1 MIGAMARLTIHEIFT
16 SLQGETTEQGRP
28 CTFVRLTACD
38 LRCTWCD
45 TPHAFTGGTKRE
57 IEEILADVAGRGVRF
72 VTVTGGEPLLQPET
86 PLLVAALLDAG
97 NEVQVE
103 TGGHRDITVLDRR
116 ARIILDLKAP
126 DSGEHASI
134 RWANVD
140 ALRPHDQVKLV
151 LATRRDYEWA
161 RDLRR
166 GRLAGHPTVLLQPVT
181 GMLEPKLLAEWMLGD
196 RLDARFTL
204 QLHALLWPGRTGV

>member
-1 MIGAMARLTIHEIFT
+1 MASVTVSEIFT

-38 LRCTWCD
+38 LRCAWCD
-45 TPHAFTGGTKRE
+45 TPHAFTGGSKRE
-57 IEEILADVAGRGVRF
+57 IGAVVDDVAGRGVSF
-72 VTVTGGEPLLQPET
+72 VTVTGGEPLLQPEAAA
-86 PLLVAALLDAG
+86 LVTALLDAG
-97 NEVQVE
+97 FEVQVE
-103 TGGHRDITVLDRR
+103 TGGHRDVTVLDRR

-134 RWANVD
+134 RWENVD
-140 ALRPHDQVKLV
+140 ALLPHDQVKLV
-151 LATRRDYEWA
+151 IASRRDYEWA

-166 GRLAGHPTVLLQPVT
+166 GRIAGLPTVLLQPVT
-181 GMLEPKLLAEWMLGD
+181 GVLPPAELADWILED
-196 RLDARFTL
+196 RLDVRFTI